1 MKTDMGGLR
10 RQVAEFQGKVAINHD
25 ELMQSIKDAI
35 KDNLKNIT
43 VGVAAAGV
51 AGEAAAAEEP
61 AQEEG
66 GVPDDFGFGT
76 SGANSDGFGF

>member
-1 MKTDMGGLR
+1 
-10 RQVAEFQGKVAINHD
+10 
-25 ELMQSIKDAI
+25 MQSIKVAI

-51 AGEAAAAEEP
+51 AGEAAAEEP

>member
-1 MKTDMGGLR
+1 M
-10 RQVAEFQGKVAINHD
+10 
-25 ELMQSIKDAI
+25 
-35 KDNLKNIT
+35 
-43 VGVAAAGV
+43 GVAAAGV
-51 AGEAAAAEEP
+51 AGEAAAEEP